1 MHIPAIFCLGCLEY
15 ASKITS
21 MAVSKNFDLPP
32 NEARKKASV
41 VSPAPSKLAMESL
54 PLRDADSAD
63 CCTCCCW
70 TLRALFVGPGVVGL
84 TTGAGGPMTLA
95 FAAGGAAKAAAG
107 ANPDTWTE
115 AANLFDVFS
124 SICLTGQAL
133 QEPRLAMDT
142 SSTSSSSSG
151 TVVGDGAM
159 VRGSNQRGSVMVG
172 AACLLCAGE
181 NDRYAGRQNREHIF
195 LAVGKAGEVME
206 HLLIISARRNP
217 FVNHKESLIYIY
229 KKNV

>member
-1 MHIPAIFCLGCLEY
+1 
-15 ASKITS
+15 

-54 PLRDADSAD
+54 PLRVADSAD

-124 SICLTGQAL
+124 SICLTGLAL
-133 QEPRLAMDT
+133 HEPRLAMDT

-172 AACLLCAGE
+172 AACFALCRG
-181 NDRYAGRQNREHIF
+181 NDRYAGRQNREHIL
-195 LAVGKAGEVME
+195 LAVGKPGEAME
-206 HLLIISARRNP
+206 HLLIFFDAKKS
-217 FVNHKESLIYIY
+217 FCESQREFDLYLQ
-229 KKNV
+229 KKMCNITLKRLR